1 MDTLMIE
8 FYEFTDEE
16 GQEARCE
23 VDLALYDVA
32 PQPDKPYLLWLF
44 VKNSDPL
51 DSNFIAFRNDLIET
65 LNTQIE
71 ASYAGTIT
79 KDGWCELYF
88 YASSPKVF
96 ENLAAQTIG
105 RHQSYA
111 HECSTTRDGKW
122 EMYLERLYPDPYVA
136 LTIQSR
142 HTIEALIEAGD
153 DLSLQREVEHYF
165 YFQTKSALERFLQSL
180 NAYGF
185 TLKEYVE
192 DNESD
197 YTYGAIVIKTESVL
211 PEQVKETTSMLYDAV
226 LQEHGHYEGWS
237 TVLG

>member
-1 MDTLMIE
+1 MMIE

-16 GQEARCE
+16 GFEARCE
-23 VDLALYDVA
+23 VDLSLFDDA
-32 PQPDKPYLLWLF
+32 PQAQKPYLLWLF

-51 DSNFIAFRNDLIET
+51 DINFIAFRDDLIET
-65 LNTQIE
+65 LKTQMD
-71 ASYAGTIT
+71 ASYAGTIA

-88 YASSPKVF
+88 YASTPKVF
-96 ENLAAQTIG
+96 ENLVAETMG

-111 HECSTTRDGKW
+111 YERSTARDGKW

-136 LTIQSR
+136 LTIQNR
-142 HTIEALIEAGD
+142 HTVEALLEAGD
-153 DLSLQREVEHYF
+153 DLSLEREVEHYC

-180 NAYGF
+180 NSYGF
-185 TLKEYVE
+185 NLKEYIE
-192 DNESD
+192 DNDSD
-197 YTYGAIVIKTESVL
+197 HSYGAIIVKTESIS
-211 PEQVKETTSMLYDAV
+211 PEKVKETTLMLYDAV

>member
-1 MDTLMIE
+1 MIE
-8 FYEFTDEE
+8 FYDFTDEE

-23 VDLALYDVA
+23 VELSLFEDA
-32 PQPDKPYLLWLF
+32 PQVDKPYLLWLF

-51 DSNFIAFRNDLIET
+51 DSDFISFRNDLILT
-65 LNTQIE
+65 LQTQLD
-71 ASYAGTIT
+71 ATYAGTIA

-96 ENLAAQTIG
+96 ENLVAQTMG
-105 RHQSYA
+105 RHKAYA
-111 HECSTTRDGKW
+111 YERATTRDGKW
-122 EMYLERLYPDPYVA
+122 EMYLERLYPDPYVI

-142 HTIEALIEAGD
+142 HTIEALLEAGD
-153 DLSLQREVEHYF
+153 DLSLEREIEHYF

-185 TLKEYVE
+185 SLKEYVE
-192 DNESD
+192 DKDSD
-197 YTYGAIVIKTESVL
+197 HTYGAIVVKTEAIL
-211 PEQVKETTSMLYDAV
+211 PEQVKETTLMLYDAV

>member
-1 MDTLMIE
+1 MIE
-8 FYEFTDEE
+8 YYEFTDEE

-23 VDLALYDVA
+23 VDLSLFDDA
-32 PQPDKPYLLWLF
+32 PQALKPYLLWLF
-44 VKNSDPL
+44 VKNSNPL
-51 DSNFIAFRNDLIET
+51 DKDFISFRDDLIDT
-65 LNTQIE
+65 LRTQLD
-71 ASYAGTIT
+71 ATYAGTIT

-96 ENLAAQTIG
+96 ENLAAQVMG

-111 HECSTTRDGKW
+111 YERSTARDGKW
-122 EMYLERLYPDPYVA
+122 EMYLERLYPDPYVV

-142 HTIEALIEAGD
+142 HTIEALVEAGD
-153 DLSLQREVEHYF
+153 DLSLEREVEHYF

-180 NAYGF
+180 NVYGF

-192 DNESD
+192 DNDSD
-197 YTYGAIVIKTESVL
+197 HTYGAIVVKTEAIL
-211 PEQVKETTSMLYDAV
+211 PEQVKETTLMLYDAV